1 MNMKILINE
10 NNLKVTIKSMIKELG
25 VQSAIA
31 FLGGRDTFTEVMN
44 IKTPMD
50 FLHLFDD
57 LASFVSTEKPK
68 YILFRHKKGDNIF
81 TYNRNT
87 NEVDVNRDGL
97 WRFLEGMFGL
107 TYSEVNTLILE
118 WLSEVYNLKNVS
130 ISKYRRT
137 MLYDLE

>member
-1 MNMKILINE
+1 MKILITE
-10 NNLKVTIKSMIKELG
+10 NKLQGTIKSMIKELG
-25 VQSAIA
+25 IKSAID
-31 FLGGRDTFTEVMN
+31 FLGGQDTFSKVVGIE
-44 IKTPMD
+44 TPMD

-57 LASFVSTEKPK
+57 LESFVSTEKPK

-97 WRFLEGMFGL
+97 WLFLEGVFGL

-118 WLSEVYNLKNVS
+118 WLSEVYNLNNVS

-137 MLYDLE
+137 MIYDLE